1 MPMYTKSGRSLW
13 PVLVGALV
21 VLVLTLGVLL
31 VVALTRGGGVPE
43 DPSTTAAPEPTETTE
58 PHEGQDGEDH
68 GAELGEAP
76 TGCLAGPG
84 TDAEMVLTTQA
95 RAPHTAYGAV
105 EVAASLMRWTNQY
118 PWPDAAQIA
127 AIEDGLLS
135 DDMADDMADLAAGF
149 ARIETDPQF
158 RNDTPPG
165 PAEFGTPFTVSTRT
179 GQWLVDPTSTDD
191 RVTVHLSLGVVVDGT
206 VSTESYGMGS
216 PVLVWEDDAWRVVDT
231 VPTATAALEAGGT
244 AFTGGC

>member
-21 VLVLTLGVLL
+21 VLVLTLAVLL
-31 VVALTRGGGVPE
+31 VVALNRGGTPQ
-43 DPSTTAAPEPTETTE
+43 DPSTTAAPEPTESTDT
-58 PHEGQDGEDH
+58 HEGQDGENH
-68 GAELGEAP
+68 GAELGEPP

-84 TDAEMVLTTQA
+84 TDADMVLTTQA

-105 EVAASLMRWTNQY
+105 EVAASFMRWANRY
-118 PWPDAAQIA
+118 PFPDAAQITTVQ
-127 AIEDGLLS
+127 DGVLS
-135 DDMADDMADLAAGF
+135 PEMPADKRDLAAGYEL
-149 ARIETDPQF
+149 IETDPQW
-158 RNDTPPG
+158 REDTPPG
-165 PAEFGTPFTVSTRT
+165 PAEFGTPFTTSTRT

-191 RVTVHLSLGVVVDGT
+191 RVTVHLSLGVVVDGV
-206 VSTESYGMGS
+206 VSTEAYGIGS
-216 PVLVWEDDAWRVVDT
+216 PVLVWEGDAWRIVDM